1 MKKIALMLFMLGALV
16 SCGTSAVVK
25 EANATMKGD
34 WVLSSITY
42 PGNETAFKVTLFNDV
57 SSECLENSS
66 WKFVS
71 NNNTGSYVLSGMNCG
86 NETRFF
92 RWSIKE
98 VNAEAGNYDFMLK
111 PTDEDYKSAT
121 DQGFRINLTNLDGNQ
136 MVWEQT
142 ITFEGEPFTIRMN
155 FYKQ

>member
-1 MKKIALMLFMLGALV
+1 MKKIALMLFMLSILV

-34 WVLSSITY
+34 WVLNSITY
-42 PGNETAFKVTLFNDV
+42 PGNETALKVTLFNDV
-57 SSECLENSS
+57 SSECLENSR
-66 WKFVS
+66 WNFIS
-71 NNNTGSYVLSGMNCG
+71 NNHTGSYVPFGMNCG
-86 NETRFF
+86 NDPRFF

-98 VNAEAGNYDFMLK
+98 VNAAAGNYDFMLK
-111 PTDEDYKSAT
+111 PTDADFKSAT
-121 DQGFRINLTNLDGNQ
+121 DEGFRINLTNLDENQ

-155 FYKQ
+155 FIKQ

>member
-1 MKKIALMLFMLGALV
+1 MRKIALMFLSLV
-16 SCGTSAVVK
+16 LLLSCGTSAVVR
-25 EANATMKGD
+25 EAGATMKGD
-34 WVLSSITY
+34 WVLSSISY
-42 PGNETAFKVTLFNDV
+42 PGNEDALNVTLFNDATA
-57 SSECLENSS
+57 ECLENSR
-66 WKFVS
+66 WHFIS
-71 NNNTGSYVLSGMNCG
+71 NNHTGSYVTPGMSCG

-98 VNAEAGNYDFMLK
+98 MNAAAGNYDFMLK

-121 DQGFRINLTNLDGNQ
+121 DQGFRINLTNLDENQ

-155 FYKQ
+155 FNKQ